1 VPERT
6 GVLHLINTGGPGGA
20 EQVLVN
26 IVRSLDPSRWRSVVV
41 VPDRGWIYEELKV
54 AGVNPVVLG
63 HASYSD
69 LPRYVRELG
78 RLIRSEGIGLIHS
91 HLFGPTFIASL
102 LGLLYRIPVVAT
114 LHGTVDLD
122 PKERFQSAKFALV
135 NLAATRIV
143 FVSDALRN
151 FFLSTGLFREVDTT
165 VIRNGIA
172 PDERVD
178 GSDTSLRSEFGAP
191 ANEFLVGAVGNV
203 RAVKGY
209 DIFLEAASVLTAKDE
224 TYRFV
229 IVGQDHGTDADE
241 LRALRRQLGLDSTV
255 RFAGFRTDI
264 NRCLAAF
271 DLYVLTS
278 RNEGFSLSL
287 VEAMAAGLPVIATRC
302 GGPEN
307 IIRDGVTGILI
318 ENGSASSL
326 AEMIE
331 RLRDEPS
338 ERQRLGTA
346 ARQSARDQFS
356 LETQVRAYERLYS
369 ECLVDFRQSWRKR
382 RVGRR
387 ASSKRIQA

>member
-1 VPERT
+1 
-6 GVLHLINTGGPGGA
+6 
-20 EQVLVN
+20 
-26 IVRSLDPSRWRSVVV
+26 
-41 VPDRGWIYEELKV
+41 
-54 AGVNPVVLG
+54 
-63 HASYSD
+63 
-69 LPRYVRELG
+69 
-78 RLIRSEGIGLIHS
+78 
-91 HLFGPTFIASL
+91 
-102 LGLLYRIPVVAT
+102 
-114 LHGTVDLD
+114 VDLD

-172 PDERVD
+172 PDGRVD
-178 GSDTSLRSEFGAP
+178 RSDTSLRSEFGAP

-318 ENGSASSL
+318 ENRSASSL

-331 RLRDEPS
+331 RLRDEPW